1 LSDIAERKA
10 GLIGGILALRRR
22 AKLGLKRLRMERWS
36 REYEEILSEPD
47 HRKRFDRLY
56 TQRIWSRN
64 AKSPETGC
72 GSGSTLASTAV
83 FREELERFLSLRTP
97 GVFFDAPC
105 GDFHFMSTVCFPAG
119 WHYIGGDLS
128 PSAIRD
134 ACRKAPAT
142 EFREF
147 DLTRDKFP
155 ANNVWLCRACLF
167 HLSFSD
173 IRKVLENF
181 ARSDGKIAIITSLPD
196 VRENVDIAT
205 GHYRP
210 LDLTKLPIGLPK
222 PHEFL
227 NDVPDDPTPWIA
239 GIWSREEVASALQCD
254 RRILDRPPRL

>member
-1 LSDIAERKA
+1 MSDTAGRKA
-10 GLIGGILALRRR
+10 GLIGDILALHRR
-22 AKLGLKRLRMERWS
+22 AELGLKRLRMERWS
-36 REYEEILSEPD
+36 REYEEVLSEPD

-56 TQRIWSRN
+56 TQRMWSPI
-64 AKSPETGC
+64 AKSHETGC

-83 FREELERFLSLRTP
+83 FREELVERFLSRQTP

-134 ACRKAPAT
+134 ARRKSPAI

-147 DLTRDKFP
+147 DLTQDEFP

-181 ARSDGKIAIITSLPD
+181 ARSDGKIAIITSHQD

-205 GHYRP
+205 GRYRS
-210 LDLTKLPIGLPK
+210 LDLTKPPIGLPK

-227 NDVPDDPTPWIA
+227 NDVSDDPTPWIA
-239 GIWSREEVASALQCD
+239 GIWSREEVASALQM
-254 RRILDRPPRL
+254 